1 MRVSI
6 TLKGIKQKSL
16 RLVRLHTSSLDKLE
30 PQSHNKQMDLRLGI
44 ETFFEETKCL
54 GQLNFPKTN
63 HMQ

>member
-1 MRVSI
+1 MRGSI

-16 RLVRLHTSSLDKLE
+16 GLVRLHTSSLDKLE
-30 PQSHNKQMDLRLGI
+30 PQSHNKQTDLRLGI
-44 ETFFEETKCL
+44 ETFFEETKPL